1 MFVCETNYA
10 QMRFM
15 TRRPQPH
22 VCGYAWRIGKVFGH
36 ANFYCIRT

>member
-15 TRRPQPH
+15 TRRPH